1 MRKDEELLSWN
12 SMHSSPSA
20 VESKKN
26 YLWTKSI
33 GQLIALREKCHE
45 TILRIERYD
54 RFYDWDPAEELEQ
67 VYYGFEYEDAL
78 NKVATLCKIIE
89 AKRLSMHAYYNSPSK
104 REEFH
109 KLAEDIITC
118 IKKKPDTSYEGLA
131 ELLGKDAKTIE
142 DYLIEVG
149 VIETAG
155 TADNYYWKI
164 NKQKTLH

>member
-1 MRKDEELLSWN
+1 
-12 SMHSSPSA
+12 MHSSPST
-20 VESKKN
+20 VEIKKN
-26 YLWTKSI
+26 YLCTKSI

-45 TILRIERYD
+45 TILRIEEYD
-54 RFYDWDPAEELEQ
+54 RFYDWNPAEELEQ

-78 NKVATLCKIIE
+78 NKVGTLCKIIE
-89 AKRLSMHAYYNSPSK
+89 AKRLSMPAYYNSPSK
-104 REEFH
+104 KEEFY
-109 KLAEDIITC
+109 KLVEDIITC
-118 IKKKPDTSYEGLA
+118 IKMKPDTSYEGLA